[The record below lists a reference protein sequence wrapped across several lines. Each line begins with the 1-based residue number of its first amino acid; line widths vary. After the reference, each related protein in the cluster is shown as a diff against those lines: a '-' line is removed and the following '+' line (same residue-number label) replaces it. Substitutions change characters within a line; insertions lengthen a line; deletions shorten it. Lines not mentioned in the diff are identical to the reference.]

1 MATSEYIR
9 LTPDQQSKTGGLWSR
24 VVSNQTRF
32 SSKYSAVAHYFSMV
46 GAAISLQNS
55 RLRQVNRG

>member
-24 VVSNQTRF
+24 VVSADIRF
-32 SSKYSAVAHYFSMV
+32 LA
-46 GAAISLQNS
+46 N
-55 RLRQVNRG
+55 